1 MRDYSEE
8 FVRKW
13 AASPFFFRS
22 MYRQNQTLVALLQ
35 PIISAMGYEMWGV
48 EQLPDGRGSLLRV
61 YIDSESGITLE
72 DCERVSKQV
81 VGILDVE
88 DPISGSYRLEIS
100 SPGLDRPLF
109 TLEQF
114 SRFKGGYAQVHL
126 RQKFK
131 QRRHI
136 KGEINRVTEDTVT
149 IVSDADEFTISEGL
163 IEKANLLPDH
173 KIQRQ

>member
-1 MRDYSEE
+1 
-8 FVRKW
+8 
-13 AASPFFFRS
+13 

-35 PIISAMGYEMWGV
+35 PVISAMGYEMWGV
-48 EQLPDGRGSLLRV
+48 EQLPDGRDSLLRV
-61 YIDSESGITLE
+61 YIDHESGIRME

-109 TLEQF
+109 TLDQF
-114 SRFKGGYAQVHL
+114 NRFKGAYAHVHL

-136 KGEINRVTEDTVT
+136 KGEINRIAEDAVT
-149 IVSDADEFTISEGL
+149 IISDGDEFIISAGL
-163 IEKANLLPDH
+163 IEKANLLPF
-173 KIQRQ
+173 Q